1 MPLVVLVLVL
11 SDKTEFR
18 NFPTL
23 EPTTRRCFCCFVPE
37 NLVLHRSA
45 SAVVP
50 RGTCLLGCLDNMTN
64 AIIGRSE
71 YFLAWCSM
79 LGPLQAISPECC
91 LEIVELALPELVSPM
106 QVPARKSMSVDCV
119 CTRNPAARFGSC
131 TPELHASNF
140 QEEKRRKKIIKRVQT
155 YCSHGVGY
163 LLQRWCMN

>member
-1 MPLVVLVLVL
+1 MPDGRCRWWCWCWSCQTKQSSVTFQLL
-11 SDKTEFR
+11 S
-18 NFPTL
+18 
-23 EPTTRRCFCCFVPE
+23 RRCFCCFVSE
-37 NLVLHRSA
+37 KLVLHRSA

-119 CTRNPAARFGSC
+119 CTRNPAARFRSC
-131 TPELHASNF
+131 NPRASCKQF
-140 QEEKRRKKIIKRVQT
+140 PKREKKKKD
-155 YCSHGVGY
+155 
-163 LLQRWCMN
+163 N